1 MLCKIGPAA
10 VKPLILALKDDDPDM
25 RGAAAAALGTI
36 GDVQAL
42 KPLTFVLKDEDE
54 RVRRAVVWSLRRIAP
69 LVLTH
74 PLQRKRKAAAWVL
87 GRVGTVQAVPALIEA
102 LKRCE
107 DEDEQGELIT
117 ALVQL
122 GGRLDSVTL
131 KCNLVDPLI
140 DAFLDMTGGRYN
152 AAMTVLKRLGWEM

>member
-1 MLCKIGPAA
+1 MQAA
-10 VKPLILALKDDDPDM
+10 
-25 RGAAAAALGTI
+25 
-36 GDVQAL
+36 
-42 KPLTFVLKDEDE
+42 
-54 RVRRAVVWSLRRIAP
+54 
-69 LVLTH
+69 
-74 PLQRKRKAAAWVL
+74 
-87 GRVGTVQAVPALIEA
+87 PALIAA